1 MEIAGLATTSPVEG
15 SEAASTK
22 LAENFDT
29 FLKLLTTQ
37 LQYQDP
43 LEPMKSNEFVSQ
55 LVQFTQVEQAIEQ
68 NKSLDR
74 LLDLQTTNQTTA
86 ALNYI
91 GSAIEANG
99 AIAPLQ
105 DGQAEYGYTLD
116 EDADATLLVISDADG
131 VVVSSAAGETLTGAH
146 KYIWDGLDRAGKQLP
161 PGNYRLTV
169 TARDAEGALLE
180 ATTTVAGKVTGVRT
194 DETGAILMLD
204 DVEIPLSDV
213 SAVRGSDV
221 KIPLSDILED
231 SEFEPEITVT
241 L

>member
-1 MEIAGLATTSPVEG
+1 MKISGLATTAPTVETD
-15 SEAASTK
+15 AATTR

-37 LQYQDP
+37 LKYQDP

-55 LVQFTQVEQAIEQ
+55 LVQFSQVEQAIES
-68 NKSLDR
+68 NKSLEK
-74 LLDLQTTNQTTA
+74 LLALQTTSQTTA

-91 GSAIEANG
+91 GSVIEATG

-105 DGQAEYGYTLD
+105 NGKAEYRYTLD
-116 EDADATLLVISDADG
+116 QDADATLLVISDADG
-131 VVVSSAAGETLTGAH
+131 VVVSSTAGKTLTGTH
-146 KYIWDGLDRAGKQLP
+146 DFIWDGLDRSGKTMP

-169 TARDAEGALLE
+169 TARDSEGALIE
-180 ATTTVAGKVTGVRT
+180 ATTTVAGRVTGIRT

-213 SAVRGSDV
+213 SAVRG
-221 KIPLSDILED
+221 
-231 SEFEPEITVT
+231 FEPVSSTT